1 MTKILI
7 LHASLGSGHVSAAN
21 AIAEVLSRQGVE
33 EVRVEDGLDYADAAV
48 RTIITKGYLRVSEQ
62 SPLLWRKIYEG
73 TDKED
78 FADTLES
85 NKLMGEFQRPFYKKL
100 EKLIL
105 EMEPDAIIST
115 QQFPLLIVQALKQTR
130 RISQPNYVVI
140 TDFMAH
146 SSWINEGVACYF
158 VASEFTRDALI
169 WWGVPEDKL
178 RVTGIPVKVDI
189 AEQKAM
195 AEMRI
200 KLDLPLNKPVVT
212 LFGGGIMPERVK
224 RIVSIMLDSPIPA
237 VIVTVSGRNKQ
248 MSEALA
254 DLSDSPTIRLRKYE
268 YIDFVD
274 DLVAASDLVVTKSG
288 GLIVSEVLARGT
300 PMVIVDP
307 IPGQEEWNADFV
319 VGAGAGLQM
328 RLPEMVPAAV
338 VELLSDQGRLTTL
351 RDQAKKYGR
360 PRAAWEI
367 ADFILEDIK

>member
-1 MTKILI
+1 
-7 LHASLGSGHVSAAN
+7 
-21 AIAEVLSRQGVE
+21 
-33 EVRVEDGLDYADAAV
+33 
-48 RTIITKGYLRVSEQ
+48 
-62 SPLLWRKIYEG
+62 
-73 TDKED
+73 
-78 FADTLES
+78 
-85 NKLMGEFQRPFYKKL
+85 
-100 EKLIL
+100 
-105 EMEPDAIIST
+105 
-115 QQFPLLIVQALKQTR
+115 
-130 RISQPNYVVI
+130 
-140 TDFMAH
+140 
-146 SSWINEGVACYF
+146 
-158 VASEFTRDALI
+158 
-169 WWGVPEDKL
+169 
-178 RVTGIPVKVDI
+178 
-189 AEQKAM
+189 
-195 AEMRI
+195 
-200 KLDLPLNKPVVT
+200 
-212 LFGGGIMPERVK
+212 
-224 RIVSIMLDSPIPA
+224 
-237 VIVTVSGRNKQ
+237 

-367 ADFILEDIK
+367 ADFILEEIK